1 MKEFVY
7 CAIDCATTH
16 LYVPG
21 LKLHIR
27 NAIRYGATAEE
38 VMEVFE
44 LASLMGV
51 HTMMAG
57 ADVLVEEMGK
67 AAGTEAS
74 GAFASSAGAGA
85 AVGGSLG

>member
-1 MKEFVY
+1 MKELVY

-27 NAIRYGATAEE
+27 NAIRYGASAAE

-44 LASLMGV
+44 LAALMGV
-51 HTMMAG
+51 HTVMAG
-57 ADVLVEEMGK
+57 ADVLVGELGGT
-67 AAGTEAS
+67 AAMEY
-74 GAFASSAGAGA
+74 
-85 AVGGSLG
+85 